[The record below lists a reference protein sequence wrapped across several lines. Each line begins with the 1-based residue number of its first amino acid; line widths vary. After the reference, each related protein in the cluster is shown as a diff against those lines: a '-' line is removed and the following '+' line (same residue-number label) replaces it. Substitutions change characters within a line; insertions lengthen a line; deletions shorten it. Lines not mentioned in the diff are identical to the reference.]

1 MSAASVVLKA
11 TSRTEKG
18 KSVAHLRKAG
28 KVPGVVFGHGLDSI
42 PVSIDAHEFEQLRR
56 TVHTNSIVSLEI
68 DGKARGRVLVHGF
81 QIDPRNRRLLHVDL
95 FAVKSGEEVTV
106 EIPLHTVGEAYAAA
120 KMGGTLLHAVDRVR
134 VRALPENLPEA
145 LEVSVE
151 PLKDFDVSIRLRD
164 VPLPQGVTLMADL
177 DEVVV
182 KVLPPHV
189 VEEVAPVAAEEEAVE
204 EAPAAPAEEQPKPEE

>member
-1 MSAASVVLKA
+1 VSAASVVLKA
-11 TSRTEKG
+11 TSRTEMG

-42 PVSIDAHEFEQLRR
+42 AVSIEAHEFEQLRR
-56 TVHTNSIVSLEI
+56 KVHANSIMSLEI
-68 DGKARGRVLVHGF
+68 DGKTHGRVMVHGF
-81 QIDPRNRRLLHVDL
+81 QIDPRSRQLLHVDL
-95 FAVKSGEEVTV
+95 FMVKSGEEVTV
-106 EIPLHTVGEAYAAA
+106 EIPLRTTGEAYAAT
-120 KMGGTLLHAVDRVR
+120 KLGGTLLHAVDRVR

-145 LEVSVE
+145 LEISVE
-151 PLKDFDVSIRLRD
+151 PLKDFDVSIHLRD

-189 VEEVAPVAAEEEAVE
+189 VEEAAPAAEVPTEEEA
-204 EAPAAPAEEQPKPEE
+204 ATPAEEAKPES